1 MPGETS
7 VRGGRIVDRRR
18 LEMLP
23 EHDVETSRHA
33 SLDDAIDTLDRTL
46 EESVRI
52 HQRSDVPYGLV
63 SSGGVDS
70 SAVLA
75 LMARLN
81 ERPVRAFTVGFGDT
95 GVHDERA
102 HAKALAGSV
111 GAEHHE
117 ITFDEQ
123 DFWQLLPRSL
133 LASTTRRPTTQFCR
147 HGN

>member
-1 MPGETS
+1 MPGETVV

-23 EHDVETSRHA
+23 EPDVRRRGMRPSTTRSNM
-33 SLDDAIDTLDRTL
+33 LDRTL

-52 HQRSDVPYGLV
+52 HQRSDVPYGLFL
-63 SSGGVDS
+63 SGGIDS
-70 SAVLA
+70 SAILA

-102 HAKALAGSV
+102 HAKALASSV
-111 GAEHHE
+111 GAEHSRDHV
-117 ITFDEQ
+117 
-123 DFWQLLPRSL
+123 R
-133 LASTTRRPTTQFCR
+133 
-147 HGN
+147 